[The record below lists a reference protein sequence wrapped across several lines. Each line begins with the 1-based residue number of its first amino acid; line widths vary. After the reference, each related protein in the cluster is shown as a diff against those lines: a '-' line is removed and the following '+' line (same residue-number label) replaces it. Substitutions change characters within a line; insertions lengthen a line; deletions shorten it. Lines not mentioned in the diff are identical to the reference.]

1 MGARVEP
8 GKAALQRLHLEL
20 SAAQILLVDGRDLQ
34 FAALAGLDVLG
45 DLHHAV
51 GIEVEAHDGVV
62 ALRMGRFLLDAEAV
76 ALAVKLRHAIALR
89 VVDIISE
96 DGRLVLS
103 LCIAHALLEQPREAR
118 AVEDVVAQDEAD
130 AVLAHKLLADDESL
144 GQSVG
149 TRLLGI
155 AEAHTQ
161 LAAIAQQT
169 AEARQVVGRGDDED
183 VADAGE
189 HQRRDG
195 IIDHRLVIYGDELLA
210 DALGDGVEAG
220 AGSASQN
227 DSFHVVFLFTEKYL
241 RTPGP

>member
-8 GKAALQRLHLEL
+8 GEAALQRLHLEL

-103 LCIAHALLEQPREAR
+103 LCIAHALLE
-118 AVEDVVAQDEAD
+118 
-130 AVLAHKLLADDESL
+130 
-144 GQSVG
+144 
-149 TRLLGI
+149 
-155 AEAHTQ
+155 
-161 LAAIAQQT
+161 
-169 AEARQVVGRGDDED
+169 
-183 VADAGE
+183 
-189 HQRRDG
+189 
-195 IIDHRLVIYGDELLA
+195 
-210 DALGDGVEAG
+210 
-220 AGSASQN
+220 
-227 DSFHVVFLFTEKYL
+227 
-241 RTPGP
+241 

>member
-1 MGARVEP
+1 
-8 GKAALQRLHLEL
+8 
-20 SAAQILLVDGRDLQ
+20 
-34 FAALAGLDVLG
+34 
-45 DLHHAV
+45 
-51 GIEVEAHDGVV
+51 
-62 ALRMGRFLLDAEAV
+62 MGRFLLDAEAV
-76 ALAVKLRHAIALR
+76 ALAVKLRHAVALR

-103 LCIAHALLEQPREAR
+103 LCVAHALLEQPREAR

-130 AVLAHKLLADDESL
+130 AVLAHKLLADDEGL

-227 DSFHVVFLFTEKYL
+227 DSFHVVFCLLKNTCARRARRVGARTCEGCVKRLGVRQNIDIRRKVKHYFQKSRPL
-241 RTPGP
+241 R